1 MSRVPVLGRPDACVS
16 AVTGCSAMLLGRK
29 TGALVVVAVVGAVA
43 VAVADGQNQSVEVKS
58 LTGQLSST
66 IETVLGLT
74 VLTGTVLG
82 TKVLL
87 GEDGLMRGTI

>member
-1 MSRVPVLGRPDACVS
+1 MSRVSVLGRPDACVS

-58 LTGQLSST
+58 LTRHLSST
-66 IETVLGLT
+66 MDTVLGRT
-74 VLTGTVLG
+74 GLTGTVLG

-87 GEDGLMRGTI
+87 GEGGLMPGTM